1 MCSSSPRNVSSPRAP
16 RGRCGSGAS
25 SSSESRV
32 GGNVH
37 KCRPPRGS
45 PFIPPAGARRRAHRA
60 GLCAPRTR
68 RQAYR
73 ARPGA
78 PRAHAG
84 PQPRAYPRAARPAA
98 NTPAR
103 TQRAPVAD
111 APARLQ
117 LARSAATTAAACPAQ
132 FGLEYL
138 ARRRHA
144 QPPRQWL
151 RSAVRNG
158 IFGLRH
164 ARGRHGR
171 ESRSG
176 AHARAAPAA
185 RERYDPNWI
194 ARPPRRDGMTVMA
207 VDMNLDLIV

>member
-1 MCSSSPRNVSSPRAP
+1 MLSSSKRAP
-16 RGRCGSGAS
+16 VCSGWGRT
-25 SSSESRV
+25 
-32 GGNVH
+32 
-37 KCRPPRGS
+37 
-45 PFIPPAGARRRAHRA
+45 AR
-60 GLCAPRTR
+60 PRTSPEAR
-68 RQAYR
+68 NRPKHVR
-73 ARPGA
+73 ARPSWDSKVLADGPTAPGA

>member
-1 MCSSSPRNVSSPRAP
+1 MSAEIRREKRTVTASVGTCTNADRRAAALLYPRPA
-16 RGRCGSGAS
+16 
-25 SSSESRV
+25 
-32 GGNVH
+32 H
-37 KCRPPRGS
+37 
-45 PFIPPAGARRRAHRA
+45 AGARTEPACVRRAHA
-60 GLCAPRTR
+60 GRHTVP
-68 RQAYR
+68 
-73 ARPGA
+73 ARA
-78 PRAHAG
+78 PRAHTRG
-84 PQPRAYPRAARPAA
+84 PSRGRTRAQRAPPRTLP
-98 NTPAR
+98 R